1 MLIFEKEVFW
11 NIFYLYLLL
20 LLFRH
25 KKRQIQYNIREQFIG
40 YSLEI
45 LKHKRYNSSD
55 VFSSFFFKRVPSVSF
70 RSTWK
75 LSTNSLSSS
84 SCSLCAWGFT
94 KECLMNYSRMLHQIY
109 QEFYLETTFKT
120 EVNGYNMFHKH
131 MGLNGRVII
140 NSFVTFANRVYNL
153 AYSITFGFRLM
164 CFGNYFSVYAV

>member
-1 MLIFEKEVFW
+1 
-11 NIFYLYLLL
+11 
-20 LLFRH
+20 
-25 KKRQIQYNIREQFIG
+25 
-40 YSLEI
+40 
-45 LKHKRYNSSD
+45 
-55 VFSSFFFKRVPSVSF
+55 
-70 RSTWK
+70 
-75 LSTNSLSSS
+75 
-84 SCSLCAWGFT
+84 
-94 KECLMNYSRMLHQIY
+94 MNYSRMLHQIY